1 MVDEK
6 IFTFKR
12 NIHRFLKRAEE
23 EQQGYVMSEKSRSS
37 KA

>member
-12 NIHRFLKRAEE
+12 NIDRCLKRVEK
-23 EQQGYVMSEKSRSS
+23 EQQGYVITEKSRSS
-37 KA
+37 KG